1 MRWLGSGPV
10 GTVSVDKANFD
21 DIYDQPDPR
30 AYFNALGDLA
40 YAIPQHAHPVFAR
53 VLRAQQRGATEQMS
67 VLDVGCSYGLNAAL
81 LRCDLSMRDL
91 FDHYGDRRL
100 AELSPEELAATDRS
114 FYADHRRD
122 ASPRLLGVD
131 LAARAL
137 AYAERVG
144 LLDASWAENLESN
157 EPSAELSASIAD
169 VDLITS
175 TGCVGYITEKT
186 FGRLMDAAAND
197 PPWVATFVL
206 RMFDYDQIAAVLAE
220 HGLVTEKLDGVTFK
234 QRRFASPHEQ
244 ASVAA
249 ALHDRGLDPRGKE
262 DDGWFHAEFFLS
274 RPAHDA
280 GVPVADLVADARRGE
295 AIAVASR
302 A

>member
-1 MRWLGSGPV
+1 METTSLA
-10 GTVSVDKANFD
+10 KANFD

-30 AYFNALGDLA
+30 AYFNALGDLS
-40 YAIPQHAHPVFAR
+40 YAIPQHAHPVFAQ
-53 VLRAQQRGATEQMS
+53 VLRAQQTGATEQMS

-81 LRCDLSMRDL
+81 LRCDLSMQDL
-91 FDHYGDRRL
+91 FDHYRDRRL

-114 FYADHRRD
+114 FYAGHRRA
-122 ASPRLLGVD
+122 ASPRLLGID

-137 AYAERVG
+137 AYAKRVG
-144 LLDASWAENLESN
+144 LLDASWAENLESD
-157 EPSAELSASIAD
+157 EPSADLSATMAD

-175 TGCVGYITEKT
+175 TGCVGYVTEKT
-186 FGRLMDAAAND
+186 FDRLLHAAADD

-244 ASVAA
+244 ASATAA
-249 ALHDRGLDPRGKE
+249 IQERGLDSRGKE

-280 GVPVADLVADARRGE
+280 GVPVADLLADVRRGE
-295 AIAVASR
+295 ASAVAGR